1 MTPSIESLLCGSP
14 LPSSKEG
21 ETPDSLNRIHREFQS
36 WAAANPKAVELF
48 FRFAD
53 EAWEHGRR
61 TIGAKLIVER
71 IRWETSIITS
81 GEDYKIN
88 NNYTAYLARMY
99 VKKKPERDTLF
110 KFREVASQ
118 NRGVLEESE

>member
-1 MTPSIESLLCGSP
+1 MTPSIEDLLCGSP
-14 LPSSKEG
+14 LPFNKEG

-36 WAAANPKAVELF
+36 WASANPKAVALF

-71 IRWETSIITS
+71 IRWETAVITS
-81 GEDYKIN
+81 GDDYKIN

-99 VKKKPERDTLF
+99 VQSKPERDTLF
-110 KFREVASQ
+110 RFREVSPSSRISA
-118 NRGVLEESE
+118 EESE